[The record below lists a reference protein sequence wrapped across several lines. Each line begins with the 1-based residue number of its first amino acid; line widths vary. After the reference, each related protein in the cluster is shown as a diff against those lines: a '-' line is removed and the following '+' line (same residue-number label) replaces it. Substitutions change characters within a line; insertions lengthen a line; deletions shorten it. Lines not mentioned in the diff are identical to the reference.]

1 MEHQE
6 TKKKKELCVN
16 AKIQRN
22 KHARKNWKNKLKR
35 RKLEQKGHMAEN
47 LEEKDQ
53 MVEFEQGPDVD
64 FSTVN
69 IRREKEKLK
78 ELMAKLRGFTKNK
91 RKRRIWSEI
100 VKLGK
105 DVFKACRTGE
115 GLRLKWRSMKVAGEV
130 D

>member
-6 TKKKKELCVN
+6 TDNRETKKEKELCMN

-47 LEEKDQ
+47 VEEKVH
-53 MVEFEQGPDVD
+53 MVLNADEVANLNKDLI
-64 FSTVN
+64 STIK
-69 IRREKEKLK
+69 IRREKVEYNREEKEKLK
-78 ELMAKLRGFTKNK
+78 
-91 RKRRIWSEI
+91 I

-105 DVFKACRTGE
+105 DVFKACRIDE
-115 GLRLKWRSMKVAGEV
+115 DLRVKWRSMKAAGEV